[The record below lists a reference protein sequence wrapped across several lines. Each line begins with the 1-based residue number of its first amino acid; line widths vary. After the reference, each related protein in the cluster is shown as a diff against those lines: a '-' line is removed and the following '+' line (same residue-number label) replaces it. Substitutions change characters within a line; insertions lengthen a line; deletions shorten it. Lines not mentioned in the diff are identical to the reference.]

1 MPEFE
6 TLGYEESGGVAWVT
20 LNRPDVMN
28 AFNTTMQRELRNLW
42 RWLRRHDDVR
52 VVVLTGAGDKAF
64 CTGIDRSE
72 ALAEGPRPGR
82 AGGSGG
88 SAGSGAGSA
97 GTAGPGT
104 RPGAGD
110 IGEGDPVHVGSGST
124 PFMFDDPGDNLG
136 PKSNDLWKPV
146 IAAINGIA
154 CGGAFY
160 MLGEVDFMIAAEHAT
175 FFDPHLTFNMAAS
188 FEPLQMTGRM
198 PFGDLVRLTLLG
210 SEERMSAQ
218 RALQIG
224 LVTEVVAADELRPR
238 AQWAADVIAR
248 AHPVAVQATL
258 RALWAGREL
267 TRSQALG
274 LGWAFVGLGND
285 PAALAEGQ
293 TRFASGQRV
302 EWRLR

>member
-1 MPEFE
+1 MPQFD
-6 TLGYEESGGVAWVT
+6 TLLYEETDHVAWVT
-20 LNRPDVMN
+20 LNRPEVMN
-28 AFNTTMQRELRNLW
+28 AFNTVMQRELRDLW

-52 VVVLTGAGDKAF
+52 VIVLTGAGEKAF

-72 ALAEGPRPGR
+72 AMAEGPRPR
-82 AGGSGG
+82 RRGSSAATAPRG
-88 SAGSGAGSA
+88 SDQ
-97 GTAGPGT
+97 TP
-104 RPGAGD
+104 D
-110 IGEGDPVHVGSGST
+110 VEGKAVEIGSGST
-124 PFMFDDPGDNLG
+124 PFMFDDPGENLG
-136 PKSNDLWKPV
+136 PKTNDLWKPV
-146 IAAINGIA
+146 IAAVNGIA

-160 MLGEVDFMIAAEHAT
+160 MLGEVDFIIAAENAT

-210 SEERMSAQ
+210 SAERMSAQ

-224 LVTEVVAADELRPR
+224 LVSELTPAAELRER
-238 AQWAADVIAR
+238 AGWAAGVIAR
-248 AHPVAVQATL
+248 AHPTAVQGTL

-267 TRSQALG
+267 SRSQALG

-285 PAALAEGQ
+285 PGALEEGQ
-293 TRFASGQRV
+293 ARFAAGERV

>member
-28 AFNTTMQRELRNLW
+28 AFNTTMQRELHGLW

-82 AGGSGG
+82 SGGG
-88 SAGSGAGSA
+88 SAPAGPESGEEAVHIGSG
-97 GTAGPGT
+97 T
-104 RPGAGD
+104 
-110 IGEGDPVHVGSGST
+110 T

-146 IAAINGIA
+146 IAAVNGMA

-160 MLGEVDFMIAAEHAT
+160 MLGEVDFIIAAEHAT

-224 LVTEVVAADELRPR
+224 LVTEVVAADELRGR
-238 AQWAADVIAR
+238 AQWAADVIAK
-248 AHPVAVQATL
+248 AHPVAVQGTL

-267 TRSQALG
+267 SRSQALG

-293 TRFASGQRV
+293 KRFASGQRV

>member
-6 TLGYEESGGVAWVT
+6 TLGYEESEGVAWVT
-20 LNRPDVMN
+20 LNRPGVMN
-28 AFNTTMQRELRNLW
+28 AFNTTMQRELRSVW
-42 RWLRRHDDVR
+42 RWLRRHDDVH

-72 ALAEGPRPGR
+72 ALTEGSRPGR
-82 AGGSGG
+82 SGSSEAMAPAPGDEAVRIGSG
-88 SAGSGAGSA
+88 
-97 GTAGPGT
+97 T
-104 RPGAGD
+104 
-110 IGEGDPVHVGSGST
+110 T
-124 PFMFDDPGDNLG
+124 PFMFDDPGENLG
-136 PKSNDLWKPV
+136 PKANDLWKPV
-146 IAAINGIA
+146 IAAVNGIA

-160 MLGEVDFMIAAEHAT
+160 MLGEVDFMIAADHAT
-175 FFDPHLTFNMAAS
+175 FFDPHLTYNMAAA
-188 FEPLQMTGRM
+188 FEPLQMTDRM

-224 LVTEVVAADELRPR
+224 LVTEVVPAAELRPR
-238 AQWAADVIAR
+238 AQWAAEVIAK

-267 TRSQALG
+267 SRSQALG

-285 PAALAEGQ
+285 PEALAEGQ
-293 TRFASGQRV
+293 ARFASGDRV